1 MKLKEL
7 LLRRRTLMIALL
19 LLLVGALAVW
29 GPLSKPGISAGDKG
43 GDPKKEKVRPVTV
56 SLAPVQLA
64 DIPLIQQ
71 AIGNVEALENVSIQ
85 PQISGQLTKI
95 HFSQGAFV
103 HKGQLLF
110 ELDSRLQAAN
120 LSQLEALLSRSQAM
134 VRQAKANLTKIM
146 LKDVQSNIEQ
156 FRLQYNSLPSSL
168 EDLTRCSEKTG
179 PGCIPMARLEQLKDS
194 WGNQFAYALE
204 NGGRAYRIKSFG
216 ADGRDGG
223 EGVNYDIT
231 VSGP

>member
-1 MKLKEL
+1 MKNHNLTFQSQRGL
-7 LLRRRTLMIALL
+7 TLIEILTVL
-19 LLLVGALAVW
+19 IILGLVMTFLA
-29 GPLSKPGISAGDKG
+29 GKIFGAGD
-43 GDPKKEKVRPVTV
+43 
-56 SLAPVQLA
+56 
-64 DIPLIQQ
+64 
-71 AIGNVEALENVSIQ
+71 
-85 PQISGQLTKI
+85 
-95 HFSQGAFV
+95 
-103 HKGQLLF
+103 
-110 ELDSRLQAAN
+110 
-120 LSQLEALLSRSQAM
+120 
-134 VRQAKANLTKIM
+134 QAKANLTKIM